1 MDEAEQLLLWRWS
14 TLVQLSSLAM
24 IAAFFAL
31 LARTNPRAEL
41 KWWARAWAFNL
52 LAILLTSLFWVTQS
66 AALLPVVA
74 VVYLAGKSAF
84 TLLLMQGAWAM
95 IHPGGRLL
103 APRTMAIGVAL
114 YSVAAAAILRDVTPV
129 GIAQHSLMG
138 IALIGFAIVLLRS
151 RVHGLTWL
159 IAGFALRGLLAASE
173 AGTYII
179 QQVQPKSGPLA
190 EWVQLAGSFVSA
202 SSSFDTGSEWL
213 LVLGSVL
220 AVSERGRR
228 QLEDANR
235 ELVSAQENLRRL
247 ADRDPLTGTINRR
260 ALREIFNDVQASG
273 AMLLF
278 FDLDGFKKI
287 NDVHGHAAGDTC
299 LRLFANALRESF
311 RPDDHVVRYG
321 GDEFL
326 VIAPGLDRTAARE
339 RVEDLT
345 KVMAPGMA
353 GGISCGFSVGMSELA
368 PGGSP
373 ETALQ
378 IADQN
383 MYKAKHQE
391 RGQE

>member
-1 MDEAEQLLLWRWS
+1 MDEAQQLLLWRWS

-31 LARTNPRAEL
+31 LARTNPRPEL

-52 LAILLTSLFWVTQS
+52 LAILFTSLFWVTQS
-66 AALLPVVA
+66 GTILPIVAL
-74 VVYLAGKSAF
+74 VYLAGKSAF
-84 TLLLMQGAWAM
+84 TLMLMQGAWAM
-95 IHPGGRLL
+95 IRPDGRLFTS
-103 APRTMAIGVAL
+103 RTLTIGVIA
-114 YSVAAAAILRDVTPV
+114 YSTIVAAVLRGVTPV

-138 IALIGFAIVLLRS
+138 VTLLVFAILLLRS
-151 RVHGLTWL
+151 HSDGLTWL
-159 IAGFALRGLLAASE
+159 IAGFALRGLLAVTE
-173 AGTYII
+173 AAAYVI
-179 QQVQPKSGPLA
+179 QLTQPSSGPFA
-190 EWVQLAGSFVSA
+190 DWVHLSASFVSA

-220 AVSERGRR
+220 AVSDRGHR
-228 QLEDANR
+228 QLENANR
-235 ELVSAQENLRRL
+235 DLVSAQENLRRL
-247 ADRDPLTGTINRR
+247 ADRDALTGTINRR
-260 ALREIFNDVQASG
+260 ALREVFNEVHSTG

-299 LRLFANALRESF
+299 LKLFANALRESF

-326 VIAPGLDRTAARE
+326 VVAPGLDSAAARE

-345 KVMAPGMA
+345 LLMGPGTA
-353 GGISCGFSVGMSELA
+353 DGISCGFSVGMSELA

-373 ETALQ
+373 EMALQ

-383 MYKAKHQE
+383 MYKAKHRE
-391 RGQE
+391 RR

>member
-1 MDEAEQLLLWRWS
+1 MDAVQQLLLWRWS

-24 IAAFFAL
+24 VAAFFVL
-31 LARTNPRAEL
+31 LARTNRRPEL
-41 KWWARAWAFNL
+41 KWWARAWSFNL
-52 LAILLTSLFWVTQS
+52 LAILFTSLFWVVRS
-66 AALLPVVA
+66 DVLPPVVA
-74 VVYLAGKSAF
+74 IIYVAGKSAF
-84 TLLLMQGAWAM
+84 TLMLMQGAWAM
-95 IHPGGRLL
+95 IRTGGRLFTTRQL
-103 APRTMAIGVAL
+103 VIGLTLYAMAVVVLLGGVNE
-114 YSVAAAAILRDVTPV
+114 I

-138 IALIGFAIVLLRS
+138 VALVTFSIVLLRS
-151 RVHGLTWL
+151 HSQGLTWL
-159 IAGFALRGLLAASE
+159 TGGFALRGLLALVE
-173 AGTYII
+173 AGAYLLQTM
-179 QQVQPKSGPLA
+179 PPSTGTLGEWTRLA
-190 EWVQLAGSFVSA
+190 ASFVSA

-235 ELVSAQENLRRL
+235 DLVAAQENLRRL

-260 ALREIFNDVQASG
+260 ALREIFNDVEATG

-299 LRLFANALRESF
+299 LKLFANALRESF

-326 VIAPGLDRTAARE
+326 VVAPGLDHAAARE

-345 KVMAPGMA
+345 SLMGPGK
-353 GGISCGFSVGMSELA
+353 GDGLSCGFSVGMSELA

-373 ETALQ
+373 ESALQ

-383 MYKAKHQE
+383 MYKAKNQK
-391 RGQE
+391 